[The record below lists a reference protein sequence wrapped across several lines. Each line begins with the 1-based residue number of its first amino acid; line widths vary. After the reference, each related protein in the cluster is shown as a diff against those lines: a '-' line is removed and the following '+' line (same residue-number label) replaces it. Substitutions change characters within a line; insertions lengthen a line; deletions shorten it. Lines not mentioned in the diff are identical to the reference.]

1 MGTSHCTLLPRVS
14 LTYQNQMLIPAAGP
28 GPAATT
34 GEASLF
40 GPWQVHV
47 DACLT
52 ADCDSPAPV
61 SSLALLD
68 SVHWAECE
76 KGSKDTEVSTGGGD

>member
-1 MGTSHCTLLPRVS
+1 MGTGHRTLLPRVS

-28 GPAATT
+28 GPAATI
-34 GEASLF
+34 GEANLF
-40 GPWQVHV
+40 GPWRVHV

-52 ADCDSPAPV
+52 ADCNSPAPV

-68 SVHWAECE
+68 FVHSAERE
-76 KGSKDTEVSTGGGD
+76 KGSKDTGVGWGR